1 MKRNLKL
8 AAVLAGS
15 AASLCGGV
23 VFSTLA
29 GPQTGGYQVV
39 GASNAIYTPESVAAS
54 FESDWPFLFTGAE
67 VQVFA
72 IQGATFNMTLF
83 ASDAAGRPGLPLVS
97 IGNGLTAPAASG
109 VVAAVSP
116 VALTLASQ
124 TQYWLVLTPAAGDT
138 QVSWGVVN
146 GVAASAVSTT
156 MQTDGAGDWAIVG
169 YEPVEFQ
176 IDGVVE
182 TPEPGTMALAAI
194 SLGALS
200 IRRVRRA
207 LTFAVQQ
214 VDPFLIGF

>member
-1 MKRNLKL
+1 MKRNLRL
-8 AAVLAGS
+8 AAAVLAN
-15 AASLCGGV
+15 ATWLCGGV

-54 FESDWPFLFTGAE
+54 FESDWPFLFTGAQ

-83 ASDAAGRPGLPLVS
+83 SSDANGLPGVPLAS
-97 IGNGLTAPAASG
+97 AGTGLTAPAASG

-116 VALTLASQ
+116 VTLTLAAQ
-124 TQYWLVLTPAAGDT
+124 TQYWLVLTPASSDT

-146 GVAASAVSTT
+146 GVATSAVSTT
-156 MQTDGAGDWAIVG
+156 MQTNGAGGWAIVG

-182 TPEPGTMALAAI
+182 TPEPGTIALAAMA
-194 SLGALS
+194 LGALLLLKL
-200 IRRVRRA
+200 RE
-207 LTFAVQQ
+207 
-214 VDPFLIGF
+214 

>member
-1 MKRNLKL
+1 MKRNLLLL
-8 AAVLAGS
+8 AAVLANATWLS
-15 AASLCGGV
+15 GGV
-23 VFSTLA
+23 VFSTLD

-72 IQGATFNMTLF
+72 IQGATFNITLF
-83 ASDAAGRPGLPLVS
+83 ASNTNGLPGMALAS
-97 IGNGLTAPAASG
+97 IGNGLTAPGASG

-116 VALTLASQ
+116 VTLTLAAQ

-156 MQTDGAGDWAIVG
+156 IQTDGSGGWAIVG

-182 TPEPGTMALAAI
+182 TPEPGTMVLAAM
-194 SLGALS
+194 SLGALLLLG
-200 IRRVRRA
+200 RRGGVLSLA
-207 LTFAVQQ
+207 AQ
-214 VDPFLIGF
+214 